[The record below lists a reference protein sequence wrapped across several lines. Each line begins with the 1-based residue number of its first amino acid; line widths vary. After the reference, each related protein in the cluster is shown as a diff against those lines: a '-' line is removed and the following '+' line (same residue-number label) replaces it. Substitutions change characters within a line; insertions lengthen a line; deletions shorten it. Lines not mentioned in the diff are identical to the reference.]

1 MKAKKH
7 AFLTAVAELKQALAE
22 DSTGRE
28 RDWAERVD
36 RALAGIV
43 GAVQRH
49 NATLLAPS
57 GGVVDV
63 ASGQVPSPG
72 VDRRLAVLYEELEG
86 MLGEAAALRA
96 RLQRVLTSATAG
108 ELPDCTLCR
117 CRAAELLDALD
128 RYETDEAD
136 LILDS
141 VTTDIG
147 AGD

>member
-7 AFLTAVAELKQALAE
+7 AFLTAAAELKQALAL

-36 RALAGIV
+36 RALAALV
-43 GAVQRH
+43 AAVQRH
-49 NATLLAPS
+49 HATLQAPS

-63 ASGQVPSPG
+63 DNGRVPSPA
-72 VDRRLAVLYEELEG
+72 VDRRLSVLYEELEG
-86 MLGEAAALRA
+86 VLGEAAALRA

-108 ELPDCTLCR
+108 ELPDFTLCR
-117 CRAAELLDALD
+117 RRAEELLDALD
-128 RYETDEAD
+128 RYEADEAD